1 MSFSGSLLGCSHF
14 LTYECWSYQMLS
26 LYLWHLL
33 LFSNF
38 CLTFLQFWTS
48 AFEYQCSVYN
58 NNFKIPQF
66 KSVCYLIKWYSLQC
80 HCSDNLTLFFT
91 PLLISYSFMP
101 LANPVVSTFKMYPWF
116 DHSCP
121 NSIPA
126 SAAASWGFVYFCSV
140 L

>member
-48 AFEYQCSVYN
+48 AFEYQCSILIIILKFHNLKV
-58 NNFKIPQF
+58 
-66 KSVCYLIKWYSLQC
+66 YLILFQC
-80 HCSDNLTLFFT
+80 HCSDNNLTVFFT